1 MYGTMAKILFGE
13 ASSIIV
19 QNVILPP
26 LYMQT
31 WPSHKVSKNKE
42 FLSGCF
48 AFSTYSCCR
57 DVSPEKTAFGS

>member
-1 MYGTMAKILFGE
+1 MYGTIAKMLFGE
-13 ASSIIV
+13 VSSIIM

-31 WPSHKVSKNKE
+31 WPSHKVSKKQE
-42 FLSGCF
+42 FLSGCY
-48 AFSTYSCCR
+48 AILTYSSSR